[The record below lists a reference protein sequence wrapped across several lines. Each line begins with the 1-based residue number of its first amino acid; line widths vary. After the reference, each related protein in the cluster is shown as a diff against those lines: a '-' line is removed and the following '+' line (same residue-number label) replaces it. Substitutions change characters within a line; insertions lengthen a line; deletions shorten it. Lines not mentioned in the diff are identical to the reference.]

1 MMDPKD
7 LPATI
12 PNPERLSAM
21 LSDLGETFRSAEAY
35 QAAEDAGFDESER
48 TLRKDLNA
56 AADAGILE
64 RVGSGAWARTAAG
77 RSELRTRIGLAL
89 LSAGEWSRMAMS
101 GDHSYEGPTPEELE
115 DYIHRYEDVFRAF

>member
-1 MMDPKD
+1 MMDPND

-12 PNPERLSAM
+12 PNPERLSTM
-21 LSDLGETFRSAEAY
+21 LSEVGTSFRSTEAY
-35 QAAEDAGFDESER
+35 EAAQTAGYDETKR
-48 TLRKDLNA
+48 TLRNDLNA
-56 AADAGILE
+56 AAEAGILE
-64 RVGSGAWARTAAG
+64 RVGSGAWKKAEEDRT
-77 RSELRTRIGLAL
+77 ELRTRIGLAL